1 MYTLMIILFLPVD
14 VVSVLVF
21 LHSLHLLV
29 HTIIISDSQDWFTA
43 LEINGKDIC
52 AIKFLTIRRPLT
64 VFSYTFVNQI
74 EL

>member
-1 MYTLMIILFLPVD
+1 MYTLMIIFFLPLD

-29 HTIIISDSQDWFTA
+29 HIIIISDSQDWFA
-43 LEINGKDIC
+43 GLEINSKDVC

-64 VFSYTFVNQI
+64 IFSYTFVNQI